1 MDVLEKVE
9 EEARRVGIIFD
20 IEEMRNFR
28 EKAARANGEQNG
40 LKGLSTIQE
49 ELAGSKEGSDLLP
62 SSPAPELTDEEL
74 LAASIA
80 YYAKK
85 IKAVPG

>member
-1 MDVLEKVE
+1 M
-9 EEARRVGIIFD
+9 GIVFD

-28 EKAARANGEQNG
+28 EKTAKATGTQNE
-40 LKGLSTIQE
+40 LKGLAVIQE
-49 ELAGSKEGSDLLP
+49 ELAASKEGSDLLP

-80 YYAKK
+80 YYSKK
-85 IKAVPG
+85 IKAQPG